1 MNEPLSE
8 DEFAEVLVRGHE
20 NGTAGVR
27 FVQDLLVNDAG
38 CQLGDVQH
46 LVAVPAQTLHHGP
59 LDAFIRKQIHA
70 DGALMG

>member
-8 DEFAEVLVRGHE
+8 DELAEVLVSGHE
-20 NGTAGVR
+20 NGTADNR
-27 FVQDLLVNDAG
+27 FVQDLLVNNAG

-46 LVAVPAQTLHHGP
+46 LVAVPSQALHHGP
-59 LDAFIRKQIHA
+59 LDAFIRQQIHA